1 MIINRNKDDS
11 LIGILLYIIA
21 IGIFNLNDLA
31 EEMTL

>member
-11 LIGILLYIIA
+11 LIGIFLYIIA
-21 IGIFNLNDLA
+21 IGIFNLINLA